1 MQCASYHSLATDA
14 IISYQQKPPAKL
26 MARKWL
32 LYPNRS
38 SKISQFNNL
47 HLTRYRIYDIFK
59 NEKCTSAGSE
69 IAKNIN
75 QSLGLK

>member
-26 MARKWL
+26 RARNWV
-32 LYPNRS
+32 LYPNRT
-38 SKISQFNNL
+38 SKISQL
-47 HLTRYRIYDIFK
+47 PRYRIYDIFE